1 MRIALIILS
10 ILSLIFIGA
19 ISWSLV
25 SQDTWS
31 LRIPSFPS
39 AQEKENVDSITL
51 ETWKN
56 QVKTDEKLER
66 LTTLVEELAKKNG
79 TYNPDIV
86 TPSQTGTTIKEAEVI
101 IKPSGKLLAL
111 LMPTITPE
119 LDKNNGIY

>member
-19 ISWSLV
+19 ISWSLM

-31 LRIPSFPS
+31 LRMPSFPS
-39 AQEKENVDSITL
+39 STQKENIDSITL

-56 QVKTDEKLER
+56 QVKADEKLER
-66 LTTLVEELAKKNG
+66 LTSLVEELAKKNG
-79 TYNPDIV
+79 TYNPETIV
-86 TPSQTGTTIKEAEVI
+86 SSQTGGIMKESEVI